1 MRTKVPSFISRISML
16 LALTGG
22 FIGVAISYN
31 NGDALGWSLL
41 RGAALFV
48 AFGVVS
54 RWWLGSMAK
63 AWLECRL
70 EALQAKAKTPD
81 NPAAA
86 GVRRAANLTQ

>member
-1 MRTKVPSFISRISML
+1 ML

-41 RGAALFV
+41 RGAILFLV
-48 AFGVVS
+48 FGIVS

-63 AWLECRL
+63 AWLESRL
-70 EALQAKAKTPD
+70 EALQTKAKSAE
-81 NPAAA
+81 NPAAIGA
-86 GVRRAANLTQ
+86 RRAAN